1 MKRILIL
8 LAFILSFT
16 IVVDA
21 QMRTSNLRSGV
32 TYVEVTTDYTLTN
45 TVPQYWQIN
54 AGQNYYTA
62 QTCVIHLDSLA
73 GNHTNVAVQLQG
85 RVSTTAST
93 WVNIGSAVNW
103 TGTTSDTTIIYTNA
117 TENLYREFK
126 LLFTGTGTGTTTIS
140 NMEFKQYF
148 GTP

>member
-1 MKRILIL
+1 MKKILIL
-8 LAFILSFT
+8 LAFILTFT
-16 IVVDA
+16 AVDA
-21 QMRTSNLRSGV
+21 QLRTSNLRSGV
-32 TYVEVTTDYTLTN
+32 TYVEVTNDYTLTN
-45 TVPQYWQIN
+45 AVAQYWQIN
-54 AGQNYYTA
+54 AGQNWYTA

-85 RVSTTAST
+85 RVTTNAAT

-103 TGTTSDTTIIYTNA
+103 TGTTADTTIIYTNA

-126 LLFTGTGTGTTTIS
+126 LLFTGTGTGTTTIA

-148 GTP
+148 GLP